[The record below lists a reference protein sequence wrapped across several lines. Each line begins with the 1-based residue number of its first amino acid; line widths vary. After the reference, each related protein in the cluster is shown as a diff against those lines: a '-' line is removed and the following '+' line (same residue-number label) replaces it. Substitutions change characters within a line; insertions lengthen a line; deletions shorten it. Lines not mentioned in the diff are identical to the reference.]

1 MPRKNRDLLKESH
14 DVFTTAH
21 DTFMEKASFYLPDPA
36 ADRIRQ
42 MMVSVDRDI
51 LLADTKREATDMKDL
66 ENIMMQVGIKALSMV
81 LAIRGLSVGDLND

>member
-1 MPRKNRDLLKESH
+1 MPRKNKDLLKESH

-21 DTFMEKASFYLPDPA
+21 DQFMQKVDFYLPEPA

-51 LLADTKREATDMKDL
+51 LLADTKREITELRDL
-66 ENIMMQVGIKALSMV
+66 ENIMTQVGIKSFAMV
-81 LAIRGLSVGDLND
+81 LAIRGLSTGDLND

>member
-1 MPRKNRDLLKESH
+1 
-14 DVFTTAH
+14 
-21 DTFMEKASFYLPDPA
+21 MEKASFYLPDPA